1 MECQPCDIVY
11 TENQLSSLFL
21 FPSPIDNVVHICR
34 IKEWQNESP
43 LAHFFLQMQ
52 GKDADAANDPHVG
65 YWSTKYTS
73 ELFAKYK
80 PPRIAQ
86 SLLNPQ
92 VHYMRMMP

>member
-1 MECQPCDIVY
+1 M
-11 TENQLSSLFL
+11 LF
-21 FPSPIDNVVHICR
+21 FR
-34 IKEWQNESP
+34 IKEWQKDSP

-52 GKDADAANDPHVG
+52 GREDTDNPHVGG

-92 VHYMRMMP
+92 VHYMRSMT